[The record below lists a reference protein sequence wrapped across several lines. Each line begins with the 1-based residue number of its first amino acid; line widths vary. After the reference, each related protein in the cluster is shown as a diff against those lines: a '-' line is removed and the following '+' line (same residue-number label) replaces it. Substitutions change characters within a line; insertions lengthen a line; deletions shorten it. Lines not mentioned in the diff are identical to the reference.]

1 MSDPMV
7 ANPGA
12 KSSLGDI
19 VGDSGSEARL
29 AQIAGVMGMGEGG
42 RRFKSSKQEA
52 VIRHLRRALKML
64 AVGESPVPQDI
75 PAPELASWTMLCNAL
90 MSSDRVIVKD

>member
-1 MSDPMV
+1 
-7 ANPGA
+7 
-12 KSSLGDI
+12 
-19 VGDSGSEARL
+19 
-29 AQIAGVMGMGEGG
+29 
-42 RRFKSSKQEA
+42 
-52 VIRHLRRALKML
+52 ML

>member
-1 MSDPMV
+1 MI
-7 ANPGA
+7 
-12 KSSLGDI
+12 SSLGEEHGPGGGGALYLPGPHAAAER
-19 VGDSGSEARL
+19 VRWGSETGAADAR
-29 AQIAGVMGMGEGG
+29 
-42 RRFKSSKQEA
+42 
-52 VIRHLRRALKML
+52 KML